1 LGFCA
6 GWLLAFVINLVLEKR
21 IPQAVK
27 GIHAFL
33 LGMLV
38 ATLPWV
44 IYFGFNHAIPDW
56 INTYFVINM
65 TGYPTSLSWI
75 SRISNILIVLAA
87 QFSLNPVPGF
97 LLWFGILSFILFK
110 KFIPGNRNKLLLI
123 LCFMLLLLGVYT
135 GRVGF
140 IYYYL
145 IFMPFIIFGL
155 IALADVL
162 RAFFK
167 RLNQPAWIFIL
178 ISATLF
184 ISLPLEYRFNQ
195 NAYMLHWKQED
206 LVQYKFASILNQRQN
221 PTLLNYGSLDMG
233 IYTTAGILPNIKY
246 FELQNL
252 DYTRYPLNLDEQN
265 RYIREGLTDFVVLS
279 YYADNDDKGETI
291 PYLTAN
297 YQLVAAADQ
306 YFEGYMFSYYLFG
319 KKDLGPF

>member
-1 LGFCA
+1 MAILILNLKAFTHGGSAEELCLPLVAISLYHLLRFLKEEDPALAGGSIFFWNWADCRLHPVDQVFDFWGF
-6 GWLLAFVINLVLEKR
+6 GQDGLLAFVINLVLEKR
-21 IPQAVK
+21 IYQAAK
-27 GIHAFL
+27 RIGAFL

-44 IYFGFNHAIPDW
+44 IYFGVNHAIPDW

-162 RAFFK
+162 RAFFQ
-167 RLNQPAWIFIL
+167 RLNQPAWIVIL

-184 ISLPLEYRFNQ
+184 ISLKESAPFKGAIK
-195 NAYMLHWKQED
+195 AY
-206 LVQYKFASILNQRQN
+206 
-221 PTLLNYGSLDMG
+221 
-233 IYTTAGILPNIKY
+233 
-246 FELQNL
+246 
-252 DYTRYPLNLDEQN
+252 
-265 RYIREGLTDFVVLS
+265 
-279 YYADNDDKGETI
+279 
-291 PYLTAN
+291 
-297 YQLVAAADQ
+297 
-306 YFEGYMFSYYLFG
+306 
-319 KKDLGPF
+319 